1 MLREPVQSKLH
12 EGIWLGHVAFAF
24 FWWWWIIYAFCPTP
38 WLCNSTHVCNL
49 VVVVDW
55 CGARILVS
63 KCGSRR
69 EQDWFDVVVAVLS
82 SLRSMSVLTCADI
95 YLPITSFLLL
105 VCPTGHLVGFC
116 VPLELSCYSLR
127 RSSCPLI
134 KWLCSR
140 HHTVGRVLLGTHS
153 SSWENVRLLCFL
165 CKFLRQR

>member
-1 MLREPVQSKLH
+1 MGADGEVIDRGGLDWFAYAARL
-12 EGIWLGHVAFAF
+12 LG
-24 FWWWWIIYAFCPTP
+24 
-38 WLCNSTHVCNL
+38 LNRRCNRR
-49 VVVVDW
+49 DRAGE

-69 EQDWFDVVVAVLS
+69 EQDWFDVVVAVFS

-134 KWLCSR
+134 K
-140 HHTVGRVLLGTHS
+140 
-153 SSWENVRLLCFL
+153 
-165 CKFLRQR
+165 